1 MSKFKLFL
9 LSVGLTTVGWLV
21 YWHHGYSA
29 RQVIDKANLP
39 VLKQVAPNVS
49 ITSQLKLE
57 NLRPLAH
64 AGYQF
69 IVDIRPD
76 GEAADQIPSEAIG
89 HAAYNNRMGFL
100 YIPVPHEWIPPE
112 AVHKLSEVLAADHPP
127 TVLYCRTGRRAVRL
141 FALEEASRPGGPNS
155 AEILGIVQ
163 AAGFSA
169 DDLKDDIARR
179 ISQRTDITRTGTDR

>member
-9 LSVGLTTVGWLV
+9 LSLGLTTVGWLV
-21 YWHHGYSA
+21 YWYHDHYT

-39 VLKQVAPNVS
+39 ILKRVALNVS

-57 NLRPLAH
+57 NVRPLAR
-64 AGYQF
+64 AGYEF

-76 GEAADQIPSEAIG
+76 GEAPDQVPSSVMEN
-89 HAAYNNRMGFL
+89 AALNNRMGFL
-100 YIPVPHEWIPPE
+100 YIPVPHEWIPSE
-112 AVHKLSEVLAADHPP
+112 AVHKLSEALAADHRP

-141 FALEEASRPGGPNS
+141 LALEEASRPGGPSS
-155 AEILGIVQ
+155 AEILGMVQ

-169 DDLKDDIARR
+169 DDLKEDIARR
-179 ISQRTDITRTGTDR
+179 ISQRNDTTHAGTDR